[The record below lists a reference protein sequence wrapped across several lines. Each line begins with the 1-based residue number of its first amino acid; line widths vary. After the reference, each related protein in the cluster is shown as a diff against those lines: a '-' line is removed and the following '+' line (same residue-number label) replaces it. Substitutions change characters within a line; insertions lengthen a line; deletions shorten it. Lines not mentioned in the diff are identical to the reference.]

1 MSKVS
6 KIILTVAMVLIFF
19 LLSAFIGELRGH
31 GGRTGV
37 WGIIFMLALVGGL
50 RALWKKPKNNQK

>member
-1 MSKVS
+1 MNKAS
-6 KIILTVAMVLIFF
+6 KIILTVVMIIIFF

-37 WGIIFMLALVGGL
+37 WGLILMLALVGGL
-50 RALWKKPKNNQK
+50 RALWKKPQNNQ